1 MGLQH
6 CSTNSF
12 CTNMLLRVD
21 TKSSK
26 WNVLHNNNQIG
37 RSAYLLSYSCIDML
51 FGHLWTAS
59 QKLYS

>member
-26 WNVLHNNNQIG
+26 SCFKRLWAADVVVKEVLQYW
-37 RSAYLLSYSCIDML
+37 SLYVFLSYI
-51 FGHLWTAS
+51 
-59 QKLYS
+59 